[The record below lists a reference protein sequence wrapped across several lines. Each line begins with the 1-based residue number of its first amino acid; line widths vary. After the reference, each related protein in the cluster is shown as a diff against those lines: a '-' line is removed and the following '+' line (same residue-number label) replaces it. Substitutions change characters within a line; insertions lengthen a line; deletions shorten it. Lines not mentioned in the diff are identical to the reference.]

1 MFNLFRGS
9 YILEYFHDNV
19 NRNAEY
25 FPTVNKNAI
34 WYRDRNLIAVSEYQ
48 IIKKEVIKVVD
59 HSKMTFEQVSREY
72 SRMSLEELQEEYS
85 NVRKMGGYPKLY
97 RELHKNMKKYGWG
110 VNWFH
115 RYPIDYAITA
125 SMFILIILS
134 IVLLA
139 LACLLLAQRLKSM
152 L

>member
-1 MFNLFRGS
+1 M
-9 YILEYFHDNV
+9 
-19 NRNAEY
+19 
-25 FPTVNKNAI
+25 
-34 WYRDRNLIAVSEYQ
+34 
-48 IIKKEVIKVVD
+48 VD